1 MTYCMNCGN
10 DNTDER
16 FCSRCGT
23 KTSSGIQDNISQN
36 QNLNITNRGNFQVSL
51 KNPGIAA
58 LLAALIGLLGFS
70 GIGHIYIEKV
80 GKGIAILLV
89 VLILE
94 IIWYMD
100 FIFGDGFFVIILAIP
115 ITILW
120 IWQIFDAHHLAKE
133 YNSWVIKTGLP
144 PDNW

>member
-1 MTYCMNCGN
+1 MTYCTNCGN

-16 FCSRCGT
+16 FCSVCGT
-23 KTSSGIQDNISQN
+23 KSSSGFQDDIPQN
-36 QNLNITNRGNFQVSL
+36 QYQNRRYNSNLQVPL
-51 KNPGIAA
+51 KNPGMAA
-58 LLAALIGLLGFS
+58 LLATLIGLLGFS
-70 GIGHIYIEKV
+70 GIGHIYIGKV
-80 GKGIAILLV
+80 GKGVAILLV

-100 FIFGDGFFVIILAIP
+100 FFFGGGFYVLILAIP

-133 YNSWVIKTGLP
+133 YNAWVIKTGLP
-144 PDNW
+144 PDDW